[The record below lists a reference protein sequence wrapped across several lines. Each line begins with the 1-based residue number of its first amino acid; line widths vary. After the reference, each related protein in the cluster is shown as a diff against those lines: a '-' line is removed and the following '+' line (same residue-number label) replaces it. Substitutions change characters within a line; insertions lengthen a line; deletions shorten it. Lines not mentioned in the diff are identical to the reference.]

1 MPTGHDYT
9 NHRRDSSV
17 VNLPQSD
24 VDSTELP
31 ISVTK
36 SHPDADG
43 SRQKD
48 LSEFSGNIPDEH
60 FGSVQ
65 LTPSIREIH
74 PESIRSL
81 RSQHFG
87 RFTPSE

>member
-1 MPTGHDYT
+1 MPTGHDYA

-65 LTPSIREIH
+65 LTPSIREILRSFH
-74 PESIRSL
+74 SL
-81 RSQHFG
+81 RMTWHSAG
-87 RFTPSE
+87 APNP